1 MGRIQNE
8 LTSTVDTM
16 AKAAIGTT
24 MTLNLPDRVPLINQ
38 IQDLNRKRILTKGLE
53 IVDSKNKFGIG
64 NRPSSRK
71 QELTEGLKIEKGD
84 NTNGK

>member
-16 AKAAIGTT
+16 AKSAIGTT
-24 MTLNLPDRVPLINQ
+24 MTLNLPDHVPLINQ
-38 IQDLNRKRILTKGLE
+38 IQDMNRKRILTKGLE
-53 IVDSKNKFGIG
+53 IVSSKNKFSMN

-71 QELTEGLKIEKGD
+71 KDLTEGLDIEKGD
-84 NTNGK
+84 NENGK